1 MTLQKEKSG
10 FLLHTR
16 IRNTAKKSLHSWKSD
31 LKASMSGQ
39 QRPEIFTVRCKNGLD
54 REILFRPVSLSDGKE
69 CVVYEDVTEQHK
81 TEEIQRLLSSIVETS
96 RDAIISKKTD
106 GTIISWNKAAEQLY
120 GYTKDEMIGR
130 NISMIIPQE
139 RLGEMNEIISRIKK
153 GDSVN
158 NFETLRVCKDGK
170 IIDVAVTI
178 SPITNEA
185 GMVIGASIIG
195 RDISFKKSEERL
207 LESEEKYRTIV
218 ENMKIGMYRS
228 TGDPK
233 GRFVWGNTSL
243 LDILGYPSFDSLS
256 QINVADL
263 FAEPGGREMLLAD
276 LRQSGF
282 VMNREI
288 YLKRADGSRIWV
300 RVTALARYNLA
311 GDIEF
316 INGTVEDITEHK
328 KDTIHLQLLRQ
339 ELLDIIEF
347 FPDPAFLI
355 DQHRQVIAWNSA
367 LEHLTGVSRNE
378 VVGSSRYDRA
388 FVTNGTPRPV
398 LIDLLE
404 APDDEIRNAYS
415 PVTREGSSL
424 IAEVFI
430 PSFHSGRGA
439 FVWMKASPLYDPA
452 GNKIGAI
459 EIIRDISK
467 VKEIGNHCT
476 TQPDPVR

>member
-1 MTLQKEKSG
+1 
-10 FLLHTR
+10 
-16 IRNTAKKSLHSWKSD
+16 
-31 LKASMSGQ
+31 
-39 QRPEIFTVRCKNGLD
+39 
-54 REILFRPVSLSDGKE
+54 
-69 CVVYEDVTEQHK
+69 
-81 TEEIQRLLSSIVETS
+81 
-96 RDAIISKKTD
+96 
-106 GTIISWNKAAEQLY
+106 
-120 GYTKDEMIGR
+120 
-130 NISMIIPQE
+130 MIIPQE
-139 RLGEMNEIISRIKK
+139 RLGEMNETISTIIK

-158 NFETLRVCKDGK
+158 NLETLRVRKDGK

-185 GMVIGASIIG
+185 GMVIGASTIG

-228 TGDPK
+228 TGDPR

-243 LDILGYPSFDSLS
+243 LDILGYPSFDILS
-256 QINVADL
+256 QIDVADL
-263 FAEPGGREMLLAD
+263 FAEPGGRELLLAD

-288 YLKRADGSRIWV
+288 SLKRADGRRICV
-300 RVTALARYNLA
+300 RVTALAKYNMT

-328 KDTIHLQLLRQ
+328 KDAMHLQLLRQ
-339 ELLDIIEF
+339 ELLDIIDF

-378 VVGSSRYDRA
+378 VVGNSRYDRA
-388 FVTNGTPRPV
+388 FATNGTSRPV

-404 APDDEIRNAYS
+404 APDAEIGNAYS
-415 PVTREGSSL
+415 HITHEGSSAYCGMFYPL
-424 IAEVFI
+424 VLFGTGCICMDEGI
-430 PSFHSGRGA
+430 PA
-439 FVWMKASPLYDPA
+439 V
-452 GNKIGAI
+452 
-459 EIIRDISK
+459 
-467 VKEIGNHCT
+467 
-476 TQPDPVR
+476 

>member
-1 MTLQKEKSG
+1 
-10 FLLHTR
+10 
-16 IRNTAKKSLHSWKSD
+16 
-31 LKASMSGQ
+31 MSGQ

-158 NFETLRVCKDGK
+158 NFETLRVRKDGK

-185 GMVIGASIIG
+185 GMVIGASTIG

-243 LDILGYPSFDSLS
+243 LDILGYPSFDTLS
-256 QINVADL
+256 QIDVADL

-288 YLKRADGSRIWV
+288 YLKRADGSRICV

-328 KDTIHLQLLRQ
+328 KD
-339 ELLDIIEF
+339 
-347 FPDPAFLI
+347 A
-355 DQHRQVIAWNSA
+355 SA
-367 LEHLTGVSRNE
+367 
-378 VVGSSRYDRA
+378 
-388 FVTNGTPRPV
+388 
-398 LIDLLE
+398 
-404 APDDEIRNAYS
+404 
-415 PVTREGSSL
+415 
-424 IAEVFI
+424 
-430 PSFHSGRGA
+430 PSA
-439 FVWMKASPLYDPA
+439 APA
-452 GNKIGAI
+452 GTA
-459 EIIRDISK
+459 
-467 VKEIGNHCT
+467 
-476 TQPDPVR
+476 